1 MKPDWQIIPGLT
13 PYKDALDLME
23 KHVQSMISGEK
34 SEKIILLEHEDVYTS
49 GTGASSNDL
58 INTNNIP
65 VFETGRGGKFTYHG
79 PGQRVIYPMLNLGAS
94 NRTKDIK
101 KYIADLE
108 KWIIS
113 TLNDFNIDAFIVED
127 RVGIWVLDKGLEKKI
142 GAIGVRVKKWI
153 TYHGIAVNIF
163 TDLEKFN
170 GIVPC
175 GLKNFGIA
183 SMQNLGKSVD
193 FKSFDHALTRRFHD
207 IF

>member
-1 MKPDWQIIPGLT
+1 MKTDWQIIPGLT

-23 KHVQSMISGEK
+23 QHVQSMILGAQP
-34 SEKIILLEHEDVYTS
+34 EKIILLEHEDVYTS

-58 INTNNIP
+58 INANNIP
-65 VFETGRGGKFTYHG
+65 VYETGRGGKFTYHG
-79 PGQRVIYPMLNLGAS
+79 PGQRVIYPMLNLGSAE
-94 NRTKDIK
+94 RTKDIK

-175 GLKNFGIA
+175 GLKNLGIA
-183 SMQNLGKSVD
+183 SMQSLGKSVD
-193 FKSFDHALTRRFHD
+193 FKSFDHALTKRFHD

>member
-1 MKPDWQIIPGLT
+1 MKTDWQIIPGLT

-23 KHVQSMISGEK
+23 QHVQSMILGAQP
-34 SEKIILLEHEDVYTS
+34 EKIILLEHEDVYTS

-58 INTNNIP
+58 INANNIP
-65 VFETGRGGKFTYHG
+65 VYETGRGGKFTYHG
-79 PGQRVIYPMLNLGAS
+79 PGQRVIYLMLNLGSAE
-94 NRTKDIK
+94 RTKDIK

-153 TYHGIAVNIF
+153 TDHGIAVNIF

-175 GLKNFGIA
+175 GLKNLGIA
-183 SMQNLGKSVD
+183 SMQSLGKSVD
-193 FKSFDHALTRRFHD
+193 FKSFDHALTKRFHD